1 MYRDLV
7 AGERVE
13 ADQILGDLRA
23 RARRAG
29 LATPLVSAAFV
40 QLDAY
45 QRRRAA
51 NCAAGAPATAAATTA

>member
-23 RARRAG
+23 RARCAG
-29 LATPLVSAAFV
+29 VATPLVSAACI
-40 QLDAY
+40 QLDVY

-51 NCAAGAPATAAATTA
+51 R

>member
-1 MYRDLV
+1 MLTAANSPLTSSMYRDLM

-29 LATPLVSAAFV
+29 VAAPLVSAACI
-40 QLDAY
+40 QLEVY
-45 QRRRAA
+45 QRRRNAR
-51 NCAAGAPATAAATTA
+51 